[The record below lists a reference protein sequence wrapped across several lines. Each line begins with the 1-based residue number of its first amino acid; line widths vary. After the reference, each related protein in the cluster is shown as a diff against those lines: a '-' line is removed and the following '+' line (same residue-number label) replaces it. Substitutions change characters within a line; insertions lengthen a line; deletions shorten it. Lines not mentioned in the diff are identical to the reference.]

1 MARGW
6 DSKSVEDQ
14 IESTHSERTAEKKTA
29 KDTESPEARRRR
41 DSLLLA
47 RKRVLDQIQSATDAR
62 YREMMDRALA
72 DLDRL
77 IAKEN

>member
-6 DSKSVEDQ
+6 ESKSVEAQ
-14 IESTHSERTAEKKTA
+14 IESASSDWTAEKKAA
-29 KDTESPEARRRR
+29 KEAEAPEARRRR
-41 DSLLLA
+41 ESLLLA
-47 RKRVLDQIQSATDAR
+47 RKRVQAQLQSATDAR

-77 IAKEN
+77 LAREN

>member
-1 MARGW
+1 MEA
-6 DSKSVEDQ
+6 Q
-14 IESTHSERTAEKKTA
+14 IESASSDRTAEKKAA
-29 KDTESPEARRRR
+29 KEPESPEARRRR

-47 RKRVLDQIQSATDAR
+47 RKRVQDQLQSATDAR

-77 IAKEN
+77 LAQEH